1 MIKFPPVQTGQRVC
15 RAAVGQLS
23 HAQRVSSD
31 VESSRQRAFA
41 LLSRITKNFQ
51 GLSRVGD
58 DVNAQEAG
66 GTDGRPESARMR
78 LAGCLQALLEETRRA
93 CGRRITLEEL
103 ATKLG
108 TSTSTISNWLNGTAA
123 PSQHGVV
130 KYQRLVAYLEE
141 CAQRPAHPH
150 REWQRL
156 IKEAVGESRSN
167 RGGRPPS
174 ATRPAKIAPFRY
186 LHTAEQYRPP
196 ELVGRREHL
205 DRLPELIC
213 GAKGYLSLVAPAWA
227 GKSAFLAAFVATYE
241 ADDMDLIAYFVRWGH
256 GTDNAGNFRKI
267 MIEQLSRH
275 ARNRPSNATD
285 EATLLTLYKEASQ
298 KSVALGRRL
307 LLVIDGLDE
316 DAGECRRRQSI
327 ASLLPQ
333 QPYPGLRVLVSRRW
347 HPPLPGDVRQDH
359 PLRHAEQIPRFRPSP
374 EAGVL
379 RQTANDD
386 LAALFEDT
394 RGWVRDFLG
403 YLALADGGLSVAELD
418 ELLQYSGHTT
428 ELMPADLER
437 LRHSVAGRVFR
448 PEDLEPDTL
457 VLAHKELY
465 AATEEGMGPRK
476 LAELTRHLHAWADR
490 YRAAGWPDPTP
501 AYLLHHY
508 PELLWEGDDLD
519 RCRAFALDHR
529 RLLCLANRGRT
540 DLALASLDRVMRAL
554 PTPTVLA
561 PAAASRTLLDT
572 RSRPVPREVLRAL
585 VVVGDLTRAWSL
597 ALSAVDPASKA
608 VRLIE
613 VVRAAL
619 SMGPLQAAAA
629 ERARHLASE
638 AATWAT
644 HAQRQEAETAP
655 TAELEIQALVPRAAA
670 TLAAAGS
677 PGEAVRLLA
686 TVDICRP
693 ENVAAVTETAALLLV
708 SEPAVAAELLDELLL
723 EAESHAD
730 SAEGRPDFA
739 VEIWSAVAT
748 ADPSR
753 AESVHRRMKEF
764 AESVALAAPDLTA
777 VDCCALTA
785 SALAEAMLEEAR
797 QLAYTAMRE
806 AERASGDVPEG
817 RLRESISRVTQA
829 LLDVGETPRKVRAL
843 LPDAPTDDTSCAS
856 QSLDGRLD
864 DESATREAAE
874 AAEYEELLKEMT
886 RLSDL
891 GDGPHL
897 RQCLNRYTRR
907 AADGGTPV
915 TWLPFL
921 AEALFGVLEP
931 FEEVTSLL
939 RTELSDTLLCLQ
951 ILTSAAMAHADA
963 QRHVEALRC
972 AEGAADM
979 VRRMSDPLQPKI
991 RALVAQAFAHAG
1003 DSQRA
1008 EQWAAPPHGG
1018 KPLGRAGIPYRRAA
1032 LAVEMGLEP
1041 EAVAARAI
1049 AGGLPRAGLDT
1060 SGTALLKALCDHAA
1074 GARTD
1079 AQLASLE
1086 AAAHARLGTEPL
1098 FATGLAL
1105 LRATHGDVKR
1115 TYRTIGRLHDPAAR
1129 GVAQSVVAAH
1139 LAGVPPYLDVAADE
1153 GYWTLSVLRA
1163 LAHHMRPA
1171 EADDTTNV
1179 RSLVLEALA
1188 TDSWYWTL
1196 PVLGRTAPDAVSQVA
1211 GVLDQHRMARRTGP

>member
-1 MIKFPPVQTGQRVC
+1 M
-15 RAAVGQLS
+15 S
-23 HAQRVSSD
+23 HVQRVSSD
-31 VESSRQRAFA
+31 VESPGQIAFA
-41 LLSRITKNFQ
+41 LLSRVAKSFQ

-66 GTDGRPESARMR
+66 GTDGRPEIARMR
-78 LAGCLQALLEETRRA
+78 LAGCLQALLEEAQRA

-108 TSTSTISNWLNGTAA
+108 ISTSTISNWLNGTAA
-123 PSQHGVV
+123 PSQRGVV
-130 KYQRLVAYLEE
+130 KYSSLIDYLEGRV
-141 CAQRPAHPH
+141 QRPARPR

-156 IKEAVGESRSN
+156 IKEAVDESRSN
-167 RGGRPPS
+167 RGGRPTT
-174 ATRPAKIAPFRY
+174 AFRPAKIAPFRY

-196 ELVGRREHL
+196 ELADRQEHL
-205 DRLPELIC
+205 DRLPELIRS
-213 GAKGYLSLVAPAWA
+213 AKGYLSLVAPAWA
-227 GKSAFLAAFVATYE
+227 GKSAFLATFVATYE

-256 GTDNAGNFRKI
+256 GTDNASNFRKV

-275 ARNRPSNATD
+275 ARDKPSDATD

-298 KSVALGRRL
+298 KSVALGRNL

-316 DAGECRRRQSI
+316 DAGESRRRQSI

-333 QPYPGLRVLVSRRW
+333 QPHPGLRVLVSRRW

-379 RQTANDD
+379 RQTAKDD

-394 RGWVRDFLG
+394 RGWVRDVLG
-403 YLALADGGLSVAELD
+403 YLTLADGGLSVTELD

-437 LRHSVAGRVFR
+437 LLHSVAGRVFG
-448 PEDLEPDTL
+448 PEDLGPDTL

-465 AATEEGMGPRK
+465 EATKEGLGPRK
-476 LAELTRHLHAWADR
+476 LTQLTQHLHTWADR
-490 YRAAGWPDPTP
+490 YRAAGWPDSTPT
-501 AYLLHHY
+501 YLLHHY
-508 PELLWEGDDLD
+508 PELLRNGGDLN
-519 RCRAFALDHR
+519 RWHTFALDHR
-529 RLLCLANRGRT
+529 RLLCLADRGRA
-540 DLALASLDRVMRAL
+540 DLALASLDRVMQARPAPAGRAS
-554 PTPTVLA
+554 
-561 PAAASRTLLDT
+561 AAASRSLLNT

-613 VVRAAL
+613 VVQAAL
-619 SMGPLQAAAA
+619 SMGPLQAEAA
-629 ERARHLASE
+629 ERARRLAGE
-638 AATWAT
+638 AAAWAT
-644 HAQRQEAETAP
+644 HAQRQKAETAP

-693 ENVAAVTETAALLLV
+693 ENVAAVAETAALLLV
-708 SEPAVAAELLDELLL
+708 TEPAVAAELLDELLL
-723 EAESHAD
+723 EAEGHAD
-730 SAEGRPDFA
+730 WAEGRPVFA

-748 ADPSR
+748 AEPSR
-753 AESVHRRMKEF
+753 AESIHRRMKEF
-764 AESVALAAPDLTA
+764 AESVALVAPVLTA

-785 SALAEAMLEEAR
+785 SVLAEAMPEEAR
-797 QLAYTAMRE
+797 RLAHTAMRE

-817 RLRESISRVTQA
+817 RLRESMSRVTQA
-829 LLDVGETPRKVRAL
+829 LLDVGETPRKVRV
-843 LPDAPTDDTSCAS
+843 LPPGAPTDDTSCAS
-856 QSLDGRLD
+856 QSHDGRLD
-864 DESATREAAE
+864 DETAARESAEAAE
-874 AAEYEELLKEMT
+874 AEENEELLKEMT

-897 RQCLNRYTRR
+897 RRCLDRFTRR
-907 AADGGTPV
+907 AADGSAPV

-921 AEALFGVLEP
+921 AEALFGVLDP
-931 FEEVTSLL
+931 VEEVTSLL
-939 RTELSDTLLCLQ
+939 RTELSDTLLRLQ
-951 ILTSAAMAHADA
+951 VLTSAAMAHADA
-963 QRHVEALRC
+963 QRRDEALRC
-972 AEGAADM
+972 AEGAADIAQHM
-979 VRRMSDPLQPKI
+979 PHPLQPKI

-1008 EQWAAPPHGG
+1008 KRWAALPHGG

-1041 EAVAARAI
+1041 EAVVARAI

-1060 SGTALLKALCDHAA
+1060 SGTALLKALCDHAT

-1105 LRATHGDVKR
+1105 LRATHGDVER
-1115 TYRTIGRLHDPAAR
+1115 AYCTIGKLPGPAAR
-1129 GVAQSVVAAH
+1129 GVAQSVVAAY
-1139 LAGVPPYLDVAADE
+1139 LAGVPPHLDVAADE

-1163 LAHHMRPA
+1163 LAHHTRPT
-1171 EADDTTNV
+1171 EADDTTIARN
-1179 RSLVLEALA
+1179 LVLEALA

-1211 GVLDQHRMARRTGP
+1211 GVLDQHRMARRTEP

>member
-1 MIKFPPVQTGQRVC
+1 M
-15 RAAVGQLS
+15 
-23 HAQRVSSD
+23 
-31 VESSRQRAFA
+31 
-41 LLSRITKNFQ
+41 
-51 GLSRVGD
+51 
-58 DVNAQEAG
+58 NAQEAG
-66 GTDGRPESARMR
+66 GTDGRPELARIR
-78 LAGCLQALLEETRRA
+78 LAGCLRALLEEAERA

-103 ATKLG
+103 APKLG
-108 TSTSTISNWLNGTAA
+108 ISTSTISNWLNGTAA
-123 PSQHGVV
+123 PSQRGVV
-130 KYQRLVAYLEE
+130 KYLSLIDYLEGR
-141 CAQRPAHPH
+141 AQRPARPR

-156 IKEAVGESRSN
+156 IKEAVDESRSN
-167 RGGRPPS
+167 RGGRPTIAS
-174 ATRPAKIAPFRY
+174 RPAKIAPFRY
-186 LHTAEQYRPP
+186 FHTAESYKPL
-196 ELVGRREHL
+196 ELAGRQEHL
-205 DRLPELIC
+205 GRLPELIRS
-213 GAKGYLSLVAPAWA
+213 AKGYLSLVAPPWA
-227 GKSAFLAAFVATYE
+227 GKSAFLATFVTTYE
-241 ADDMDLIAYFVRWGH
+241 ADDMDFIAYFVRWGH
-256 GTDNAGNFRKI
+256 GTDNAAHFRKV
-267 MIEQLSRH
+267 MIEQLSQH
-275 ARNRPSNATD
+275 ARGTPSDATD

-298 KSVALGRRL
+298 KSVALGRHL

-327 ASLLPQ
+327 ASLLPP

-403 YLALADGGLSVAELD
+403 YLTLADGGLSVTELD
-418 ELLQYSGHTT
+418 DLLQYCGHTT

-437 LRHSVAGRVFR
+437 LLHSVAGRVFG

-465 AATEEGMGPRK
+465 AATEKGLGPRK
-476 LAELTRHLHAWADR
+476 LAELTRHLHTWADR
-490 YRAAGWPDPTP
+490 HRAAGWPDSTP

-529 RLLCLANRGRT
+529 RLLCLANRGGT
-540 DLALASLDRVMRAL
+540 DVALASLDRVMRAL

-561 PAAASRTLLDT
+561 SAAASRALLDT

-608 VRLIE
+608 VRLME
-613 VVRAAL
+613 VAHAAL
-619 SMGPLQAAAA
+619 AMGALKTAASEQVKSLACDAAA
-629 ERARHLASE
+629 
-638 AATWAT
+638 WAT
-644 HAQRQEAETAP
+644 HAKLQHPEATP
-655 TAELEIQALVPRAAA
+655 SAELETQALVPRAAA
-670 TLAAAGS
+670 TLAAAES

-693 ENVAAVTETAALLLV
+693 ENVAAVAETAALLLV
-708 SEPAVAAELLDELLL
+708 PEPAVAAELLDELLL

-730 SAEGRPDFA
+730 TAEGRPVFA

-764 AESVALAAPDLTA
+764 AESVALAAPGLAA

-785 SALAEAMLEEAR
+785 SALAEAMPEEAR
-797 QLAYTAMRE
+797 RLAYTAMRE
-806 AERASGDVPEG
+806 AERASGYVPEG
-817 RLRESISRVTQA
+817 RLRESMSRVTQA

-843 LPDAPTDDTSCAS
+843 LPDATTDDTSCAG

-864 DESATREAAE
+864 DESAAREAAEAAE

-897 RQCLNRYTRR
+897 RRCLYRYTKRD
-907 AADGGTPV
+907 ADGSAPV

-921 AEALFGVLEP
+921 AEALFGVLDP
-931 FEEVTSLL
+931 VEEVNSLL
-939 RTELSDTLLCLQ
+939 RAELSGTSLRLQ

-963 QRHVEALRC
+963 QRRDEALRC
-972 AEGAADM
+972 AEGAADIAQH
-979 VRRMSDPLQPKI
+979 MSDPLQPKI
-991 RALVAQAFAHAG
+991 RALVAQAFAHTG

-1008 EQWAAPPHGG
+1008 RQWAAPPHGG
-1018 KPLGRAGIPYRRAA
+1018 KPLGRAGVPYRRAT
-1032 LAVEMGLEP
+1032 LAVEMGLAP
-1041 EAVAARAI
+1041 EAVVARAI
-1049 AGGLPRAGLDT
+1049 ADGLPGAGLDT
-1060 SGTALLKALCDHAA
+1060 PGTELLKALCDRAT

-1079 AQLASLE
+1079 TQLASLE
-1086 AAAHARLGTEPL
+1086 VAAHARLGKDPL

-1105 LRATHGDVKR
+1105 LRAAHGDGKR
-1115 TYRTIGRLHDPAAR
+1115 AYCTIGKLPDPAAR
-1129 GVAQSVVAAH
+1129 GVAQSVVAAY
-1139 LAGVPPYLDVAADE
+1139 LAGVPPHLDVAADE

-1163 LAHHMRPA
+1163 LAHHMHPA
-1171 EADDTTNV
+1171 EAVDTALGRN
-1179 RSLVLEALA
+1179 SLLEALA

-1196 PVLGRTAPDAVSQVA
+1196 PVLGRTAPDAVSQVV
-1211 GVLDQHRMARRTGP
+1211 GVLEQHRMARRTKP